1 MSQELLVRR
10 TACNLL
16 LWQACHMSIAVA
28 FNTVYIQCQR
38 STCRCAGSHHPQPF
52 ASVQSDFDELINTQ
66 DLDRALQYVF
76 SGCYTQ
82 YSEPA
87 VCRVELKQ
95 MSETSPM
102 LGTLKALFVTRQDD
116 VRDVPSACRY
126 DTTLQIQATRLQ
138 QHVSEAINVAYS
150 QPMQPGK
157 A

>member
-1 MSQELLVRR
+1 
-10 TACNLL
+10 
-16 LWQACHMSIAVA
+16 MSIEVA

-52 ASVQSDFDELINTQ
+52 ASIQSDFDELINTQ

-82 YSEPA
+82 LLKPA
-87 VCRVELKQ
+87 VCRVELKL
-95 MSETSPM
+95 MSETCPM
-102 LGTLKALFVTRQDD
+102 LGTLTAFFVTRQND
-116 VRDVPSACRY
+116 VRHMPSACRY
-126 DTTLQIQATRLQ
+126 DTALQTQATWLQ

>member
-1 MSQELLVRR
+1 
-10 TACNLL
+10 
-16 LWQACHMSIAVA
+16 MSIAVA
-28 FNTVYIQCQR
+28 FNTVCIQCQR
-38 STCRCAGSHHPQPF
+38 STCRCAGSHHPHPF
-52 ASVQSDFDELINTQ
+52 ASIQSDFDELINTQ

-82 YSEPA
+82 CSKPA

-102 LGTLKALFVTRQDD
+102 LGMLTAFLVTRQNDA
-116 VRDVPSACRY
+116 RHVPFACRY
-126 DTTLQIQATRLQ
+126 DTALQTQATRLQ
-138 QHVSEAINVAYS
+138 QHVSEAIDVAYS